1 MNIKIV
7 RTGILLI
14 CLAGLFASCSEK
26 ANPEITETGRSDM
39 DLITRGPGQFLQA
52 HHLIRTMDGESQ
64 PAYETGDLRK
74 EFRKAKSKLKFNPRE
89 DYDWIERGPG
99 NVGGRTRGLIIDP
112 ADSTSRTWF
121 LGSAGGGIW
130 HTTNAGKTWNQLTPE
145 FASLATST
153 LAMAE
158 SNNDV
163 IYVGTGE
170 SLGTMHINAI
180 AGAGIWKSIDRGQSW
195 TLLDST
201 ANNNFTNVTRIVINP
216 EDENEVLASTRT
228 TIGANNTLRTLIM
241 KSVDGGLSWRTV
253 YARSSSTVEHLV
265 IAPNDPNVIYGTL
278 RGEGLLRS
286 IDRGETWELVWQAP
300 EDERRIEM
308 AISPYDDGV
317 IYMSC
322 ELPSGGS
329 RLYYSRDTLKT
340 VIEPLFL
347 GRQPDWLV
355 NQGWYDNTIA
365 VHPFN
370 DSIVWV
376 AGQGP
381 MLELKIGDTVQVI
394 KFFDN
399 LRNLAVFAS
408 LIDDSPF
415 SDEPAGTASDLFE
428 SLPISTET
436 GQEDIVNVELRFGDG
451 ASSKAHLIE
460 GAFDFTEF
468 RFVSMIDVPFEAWD
482 NENNRQ
488 IAISIFDMN
497 ADGEWTF
504 EDFSNNGSFPF
515 HDIIMTN
522 NLDYSETPHPRI
534 ETENA
539 IYKAQ
544 YYAFIERAPNY
555 AGPRDT
561 LPFGLMF
568 FNTGELEGIVGS
580 FDVILDGYRAYSD
593 ISDAGTKGV
602 HVDHHNIVFVPKD
615 SASNSFFV
623 LNANDGGVAF
633 SEDSGESFKQT
644 GDSYQAGIFE
654 TIDGY
659 NTSQFYGV
667 DKKNGESRYVGG
679 TQDNGSWV
687 SPVDPDST
695 SKWVEAPSGDGFEAA
710 WHYQNTKLV
719 LETSQRNRL
728 YKSYNEGETWKSVDL
743 PESRGPFITRLASSQ
758 INPDLIFMVSDTGV
772 LRSADFAETWEI
784 IEMPENWEYQGAWG
798 PPIVISLADPDYVW
812 TGSRVNEASR
822 ICYSV
827 DGGLSFQQT
836 RIFTEVN
843 TGLVTGIATHPYD
856 PNVAYVLFSQ
866 KGAPKILMTDD
877 LGMNWRDLSG
887 FAPSSDSKGFP
898 DVAVY
903 SLLVM
908 PWDDQVLWA
917 GTEIGIFES
926 IDGGQNWEYA
936 DNGLPPL
943 SIWQMKIVND
953 EIVVATHGRGI
964 WTLNTEQFDVSSVA
978 LMDTPAARLDVF
990 PNPVNNLSQLEYE
1003 LNEGETIKLSL
1014 YSMSGQLIQV
1024 LYQGNAVA
1032 GNHSMAINADDLTPG
1047 MYLLKLEGDKSKALK
1062 KIIVY

>member
-1 MNIKIV
+1 MNTRIFGISILVIWLGAFFTACSDSTHLEKSKIEASE
-7 RTGILLI
+7 TELI
-14 CLAGLFASCSEK
+14 AK
-26 ANPEITETGRSDM
+26 
-39 DLITRGPGQFLQA
+39 GPGQFLQA

-64 PAYETGDLRK
+64 PAYEAGDLRK
-74 EFRKAKSKLKFNPRE
+74 ELIKATRNLKSKPGE
-89 DYDWIERGPG
+89 DYNWIERGPG

-112 ADSTSRTWF
+112 ADTTSRTWF
-121 LGSAGGGIW
+121 LGSAGGGVW
-130 HTTNAGKTWNQLTPE
+130 HTQNAGESWEQLTPE
-145 FASLATST
+145 FNSLATST

-170 SLGTMHINAI
+170 ALGAMHLDAI
-180 AGAGIWKSIDRGQSW
+180 AGAGIWKSIDRGRSW

-201 ANNNFTNVTRIVINP
+201 TNSNFRNVTRIVVNP

-228 TIGANNTLRTLIM
+228 SIGINNTLRTLIM
-241 KSVDGGLSWRTV
+241 KSSDGGLSWKTV
-253 YARSSSTVEHLV
+253 YARSSTAVEQLV

-286 IDRGETWELVWQAP
+286 TDRGETWELVWQTP

-322 ELPSGGS
+322 ELPSGS

-347 GRQPDWLV
+347 GREPNWLV

-365 VHPFN
+365 VHPYN

-381 MLELKIGDTVQVI
+381 MLELKIGDTVEVI

-399 LRNLAVFAS
+399 FRNLAVFSS

-415 SDEPAGTASDLFE
+415 SDEPTGLASDLFE
-428 SLPISTET
+428 LLPVSTET
-436 GQEDIVNVELRFGDG
+436 GQEDIINVELRFGDG

-488 IAISIFDMN
+488 VAISIFDMN
-497 ADGEWTF
+497 GDGEWTF
-504 EDFSNNGSFPF
+504 EDFTNNGSFPF
-515 HDIIMTN
+515 HDIVMTN
-522 NLDYSETPHPRI
+522 NLDYTEDPNPRI
-534 ETENA
+534 ESENA

-555 AGPRDT
+555 TGPRDT
-561 LPFGLMF
+561 LPFGFMF
-568 FNTGELEGIVGS
+568 FNTGELEGVVGS
-580 FDVILDGYRAYSD
+580 FDVILDGYNAYSD
-593 ISDAGTKGV
+593 ISSVGTKGV
-602 HVDHHNIVFVPKD
+602 HVDHHNIIFVPKD
-615 SASNSFFV
+615 SASNSFYV

-633 SEDSGESFKQT
+633 SEDSGETFKQT

-659 NTSQFYGV
+659 NTSQFYGI

-687 SPVDPDST
+687 SPADPDST
-695 SKWVEAPSGDGFEAA
+695 SKWVDAPSGDGFEAA
-710 WHYQNTKLV
+710 WHYENTNLV

-728 YKSYNEGETWKSVDL
+728 YKSYDEGESWQRVDL

-772 LRSADFAETWEI
+772 LRSDDFAETWDI

-812 TGSRVNEASR
+812 TGSRVNETSR
-822 ICYSV
+822 MCYSV
-827 DGGLSFQQT
+827 DGGLSFQDT
-836 RIFTEVN
+836 RTFTEVN
-843 TGLVTGIATHPYD
+843 TGLVTGLATHPYD
-856 PNVAYVLFSQ
+856 PNIAYVLFSQ

-877 LGMNWRDLSG
+877 LGMNWQDLSG
-887 FAPSSDSKGFP
+887 FAPSSTSTGFP

-943 SIWQMKIVND
+943 SVWQMKIVND

-978 LMDTPAARLDVF
+978 LIENAAAKLDVF
-990 PNPVNNLSQLEYE
+990 PNPVRDQASLEYE
-1003 LNEGETIKLSL
+1003 LNEAQNIRIAMYSL
-1014 YSMSGQLIQV
+1014 TGQLLDE
-1024 LYQGNAVA
+1024 LYNGQTLG
-1032 GNHSMAINADDLTPG
+1032 GKHTMQINTADLSPG
-1047 MYLLKLEGDKSKALK
+1047 MYLIRLDGENSRALK
-1062 KIIVY
+1062 KIIVD